1 MLRVVVFFL
10 ITLLLGCSSNI
21 QQRVVVLQYSEFGPQ
36 VIASEVIGMQWWQW
50 QDHGDSRPR
59 DYDVQVVVY
68 RNTNLDEVKLIYPV
82 IPEKSQDYRY
92 LEYGAALRYLDEK
105 IKDNFVEA
113 VTADLRKTRYKLIS
127 ELGD

>member
-1 MLRVVVFFL
+1 MLRVAVFFL
-10 ITLLLGCSSNI
+10 ITLLVGCSSNI
-21 QQRVVVLQYSEFGPQ
+21 HQRVVVLQYSEFGPQ

-50 QDHGDSRPR
+50 QEHGDSRPR

-68 RNTNLDEVKLIYPV
+68 RNTNLEEVKLIYPV
-82 IPEKSQDYRY
+82 IPEQSKDYRY

-105 IKDNFVEA
+105 INDNFVEA
-113 VTADLRKTRYKLIS
+113 VTADLRKTRHKLIS